1 MLFVFDCVDK
11 PEHLAIRLAHR
22 EAHLTYVRGFLD
34 HLIAAGPFLSAEGT
48 MTGSMLIMEFDT
60 LSEAEAFC
68 AADPYR
74 LAHLFASTTIRRWA
88 KVLPKEH
95 PGNEPPP
102 L

>member
-1 MLFVFDCVDK
+1 MLFVIDCVDK

-34 HLIAAGPFLSAEGT
+34 
-48 MTGSMLIMEFDT
+48 
-60 LSEAEAFC
+60 
-68 AADPYR
+68 
-74 LAHLFASTTIRRWA
+74 TTIRRWA